1 MRDRRLMLLLSA
13 GAALALVACG
23 AESGEPAAAKRDVN
37 LENPTVEDLVA
48 SCAVDGMRVS
58 ECECGVQKTQEA
70 GQLDAPVIRMLV
82 RQEHGLEMDDTD
94 AENLQSF
101 NDQQLR
107 AFNSFNVVHMPSCLE
122 D

>member
-1 MRDRRLMLLLSA
+1 MPIARAHRHHRGVPEHTRDDGAQCRALS
-13 GAALALVACG
+13 GPLCLT
-23 AESGEPAAAKRDVN
+23 R
-37 LENPTVEDLVA
+37 PTPI
-48 SCAVDGMRVS
+48 S
-58 ECECGVQKTQEA
+58 
-70 GQLDAPVIRMLV
+70 LDAPVIRMLV